1 MARERSK
8 GRNMASFKSVSHS
21 ERSEGFILVAVL
33 WILAAL
39 ATLAG
44 IYSVYVNDTAFAMV
58 AHDETLQA
66 RELALA
72 GVELAVYELTANP
85 EAPPSRGKLSFR
97 LGKADV
103 AVDFHSESARIDLN
117 LAPKPLLAGLFT
129 VLGVKSADAEG
140 FADRILSWR
149 TPLTA
154 GASDGEAALYS
165 SAGRNYGPRH
175 GPFQH
180 VNELGLV
187 VGLPTTLI
195 DCAMP
200 YLTVYSGQAG
210 VNVFDAAPEVLSA
223 LPGITPDR
231 LQILLSQRQGASQ
244 DVLRAQLG
252 MAAQFITM
260 QPSKANRITVA
271 VRFNTNRRVR
281 SQAVV
286 LLGDKDTEPF
296 RMLSWRDD
304 IGEPDEDPK
313 TSQPAGRSCASSRG
327 HAEVRGGSR
336 AFSALTVLSGS

>member
-1 MARERSK
+1 ML
-8 GRNMASFKSVSHS
+8 SFKFLSRR
-21 ERSEGFILVAVL
+21 EPPEGFILVAVL

-44 IYSVYVNDTAFAMV
+44 IYSVYVNQTAFAMV
-58 AHDETLQA
+58 AHDEGLQA

-85 EAPPSRGKLSFR
+85 EAPPSRGKLGFR
-97 LGKADV
+97 LGNAAV
-103 AVDFHSESARIDLN
+103 AVDFRSESARVALN

-129 VLGVKSADAEG
+129 ALGVKSEDAEG
-140 FADRILSWR
+140 FADRVLSWR

-154 GASDGEAALYS
+154 GASDSEATLYR

-187 VGLPTTLI
+187 VGLPTAPV
-195 DCAMP
+195 DCAIP
-200 YLTVYSGQAG
+200 YLTVYGGQAG
-210 VNVFDAAPEVLSA
+210 INVFDAAPEVLSA
-223 LPGITPDR
+223 LPGITPER
-231 LQILLSQRQGASQ
+231 LQILLSPRQGASQ

-271 VRFNTNRRVR
+271 IRFDTNRRVR

-286 LLGDKDTEPF
+286 LLPDKDTEPF

-304 IGEPDEDPK
+304 IGEPE
-313 TSQPAGRSCASSRG
+313 SQPAGLSCASNRG
-327 HAEVRGGSR
+327 HAEVQRGIR
-336 AFSALTVLSGS
+336 EFSALSVMSAS